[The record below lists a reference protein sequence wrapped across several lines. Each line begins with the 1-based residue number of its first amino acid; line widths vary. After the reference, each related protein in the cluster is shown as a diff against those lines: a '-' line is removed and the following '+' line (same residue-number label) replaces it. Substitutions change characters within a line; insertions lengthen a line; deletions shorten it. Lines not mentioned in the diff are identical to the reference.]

1 MRSRLPEVRPRSVKA
16 AGTGTKPPDF
26 IAILVA
32 CHCGSPVPPRIPCA
46 RRGTRVPPYQLLA
59 AHALLVA
66 GSGTYPRA
74 PSIPLPPSPRLAVS
88 LPRFPF
94 FPPLPRRRPPPSPTL
109 ARRPASTTRT
119 RDAHCSR
126 VPSRLL
132 LVRSTRGARWP
143 GRLPATALA
152 GFLSTALAPLSRRQ
166 IRFPPRFSSPH
177 TALPPCQSLA
187 LPPAGQVAPRPD
199 YLLFATAHLRVGIV

>member
-1 MRSRLPEVRPRSVKA
+1 MQVCRLSRSVRNLQFDTESWGGSRGALMRSRLPEVRPRSVKA

-126 VPSRLL
+126 VPSRPR
-132 LVRSTRGARWP
+132 LVRQPEVPVAQPR
-143 GRLPATALA
+143 RLPATALT
-152 GFLSTALAPLSRRQ
+152 GFPVLSTA
-166 IRFPPRFSSPH
+166 
-177 TALPPCQSLA
+177 
-187 LPPAGQVAPRPD
+187 
-199 YLLFATAHLRVGIV
+199 